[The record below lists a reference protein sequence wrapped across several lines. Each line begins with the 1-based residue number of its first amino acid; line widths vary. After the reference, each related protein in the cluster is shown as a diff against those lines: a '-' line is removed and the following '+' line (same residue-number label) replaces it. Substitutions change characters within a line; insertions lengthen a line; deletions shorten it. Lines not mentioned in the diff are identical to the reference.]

1 MADILDFPTNLE
13 AKRLRKDMEEM
24 ENAIKENLE
33 NLQLLNEEV
42 VQLTVAYE
50 DMLRRLCEITGVQLP
65 PDFSHLGDDDGDVD

>member
-1 MADILDFPTNLE
+1 
-13 AKRLRKDMEEM
+13 M

-65 PDFSHLGDDDGDVD
+65 PDFSHLGDDDGDMD